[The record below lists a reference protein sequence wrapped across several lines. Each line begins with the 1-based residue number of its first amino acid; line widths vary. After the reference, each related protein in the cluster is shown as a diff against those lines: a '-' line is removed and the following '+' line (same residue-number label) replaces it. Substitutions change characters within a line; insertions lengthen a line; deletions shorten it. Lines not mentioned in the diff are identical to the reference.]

1 MPTNPE
7 QSQHDEQDHVQLF
20 EIDERDIQLNLE
32 RC

>member
-7 QSQHDEQDHVQLF
+7 QSQHDEQDNVQPF